1 MRVFLENID
10 KDLMKKY
17 MQEVM
22 MVMDKPTVKYINNMY
37 KDILIQSDVDKEA
50 KILLQYLFAAIYN
63 EDISYNIFH
72 ITEEGSE
79 IIFDGKWNDTE
90 GINFVYLE
98 KIKELW
104 SLYSKNGL
112 RIKDKRLR
120 ELYNIRVYYNVK
132 NKISYKDINN
142 IYDEVNRILDSKDI
156 EFINLLMNR
165 DASRSDTVTWACE
178 EFLNMNETDPKM
190 FSSDRVIIYSA
201 LLNYDSINDPLLLSK
216 IVELSN
222 IENKIFLSGN
232 WKIYSSIFRKILDKF
247 DKRLLHY

>member
-1 MRVFLENID
+1 
-10 KDLMKKY
+10 
-17 MQEVM
+17 

-50 KILLQYLFAAIYN
+50 KALLQYLFAAIYN

-72 ITEEGSE
+72 VTEKNINGELEIT
-79 IIFDGKWNDTE
+79 FDGKWNATE
-90 GINFVYLE
+90 GIDFVYLE

-132 NKISYKDINN
+132 NKVSYKDINN
-142 IYDEVNRILDSKDI
+142 IHDEVNRILDNEDI
-156 EFINLLMNR
+156 KFINLLMNKN
-165 DASRSDTVTWACE
+165 ASNSDTVTWACE

-201 LLNYDSINDPLLLSK
+201 LLNYDSINDSTLLSK

-222 IENKIFLSGN
+222 IENKAFLSDN
-232 WKIYSSIFRKILDKF
+232 WKYYVSLFRKLLDKL
-247 DKRLLHY
+247 DKRL